1 MKIAIYGD
9 SFGNTELKNI
19 QGDNISRGFAWVELL
34 AKKYDV
40 VNFSESGSSLM
51 YSYELFLKNNKDFD
65 YNIFLVTSEN
75 RITVPPHSYLGNWF
89 KHINFSS
96 IELYKNNKYDP
107 DPIKQIQITDTINA
121 IEGYYKFLYNDTHVH
136 ITHKLIIDS
145 ISNINKNTLI
155 IPCFKTEFINSL
167 SLNDITC
174 HEFSKSNTHYK
185 IHSKY
190 VNFPIVNDENGKWT
204 CGDYR
209 KCHLSEENN
218 LILFDYIDNAIINN
232 QTLLNLNIN
241 DFTPILKDYEFYFYM
256 IKFKDNSLPSVK
268 RFNGELNNFVSTL

>member
-9 SFGNTELKNI
+9 SFGNTVLENI
-19 QGDNISRGFAWVELL
+19 EDDNIDRGLAWVELL
-34 AKKYDV
+34 AKKYEV
-40 VNFSESGSSLM
+40 VNFAEPSSSLM

-65 YNIFLVTSEN
+65 YNIFLVTDEN

-96 IELYKNNKYDP
+96 IELYKNIKYDP
-107 DPIKQIQITDTINA
+107 DPIKRIQITNTINA
-121 IEGYYKFLYNDTHVH
+121 IEGYYKFLHNDTHVD

-155 IPCFKTEFINSL
+155 IPCFNNKLINGL
-167 SLNDITC
+167 SLRDITC
-174 HEFSKSNTHYK
+174 YEFSKSDIHHK
-185 IHSKY
+185 IYSKY
-190 VNFPIVNDENGKWT
+190 NNFPVVDDENGKWT

-232 QTLLNLNIN
+232 RTILDLNIN
-241 DFTPILKDYEFYFYM
+241 SFTPILKDYEFYFYM
-256 IKFKDNSLPSVK
+256 VKFKDNSLPLIK
-268 RFNGELNNFVSTL
+268 RFNGELNNFATTF